1 MNKQGFH
8 VSVKPVTKG
17 NGGSVIAKSAY
28 NSGSKLED
36 KKTNKIHDYT
46 AKTTAKNIELIDK
59 HGVKTTKEIEK
70 NVAYSA
76 LIVPKIAD
84 KIEVERE
91 GFWNEIELIE
101 KSAKAQLGVEID
113 VMFPRGLSADQRIE
127 LVKEY
132 SQELADRY
140 NILVDVNIHR
150 PHTHIQKKDGQILEI
165 TKDNHHA
172 HILLSSREIIQNP
185 DDSYSLSKRKNW
197 GLWSTG
203 ERLRKGLNGRGDE
216 LKYQRSL
223 WAEMANKRLSDDL
236 KITEKSYREQ
246 GINQLPKMKLGKSL
260 YRDLLKGKKSVINE
274 YNETIDD
281 LNKYIKQNDIE
292 IDYNDQ
298 GRIDLEI
305 NTQVITSDKKDYIVG
320 YKKRKPYASIDL
332 NKISF
337 KSPTKELDNASVLDN
352 FMNLAAN
359 IEDKKKAQRSGLLS
373 TIKSIEEV
381 LSKQAEQKII
391 LKNTYEKSHD
401 RFKRLGQ
408 EWGADIKLVTS
419 RIPSIKT
426 IDEIEAIKQ
435 VVELLDQFREDETK
449 QTTQSVDELKKHLD
463 HIDKQTQENLKI
475 IKEIAPVHN
484 NLLKVD
490 KELREIQKPFDAMLN
505 KAEKAL
511 EKINHSVIE
520 KEIYED
526 IWESVFDKLVDI
538 SVTNNIDT
546 FNKYKQLADYD
557 VDALKKLEHEHKQLK
572 LVKAHEIN
580 DKTQQKL
587 DDLVLSI
594 TSYKDQTDQ
603 DLKTLKQQITTSN
616 KSYQRLEPLYSQR
629 QKLLDKQE
637 AVIEQDDDLHNE
649 ITTTKTTQLNA
660 DKLNDWQQ
668 RTNLLHARLIKEH
681 EQSELKKQA
690 EQQHQAELKR
700 KADQQRQAE
709 QQHQAELKR
718 KADQQKME
726 QEKARQITAFN
737 ERVKSFNDRV
747 VNDIKDIDFKAIDAP
762 NALIESAEKL
772 AITAMMLDGFNH
784 VDNLT
789 SIQQNMSDTLTKK
802 FEVAA
807 KNDTESLINQL
818 DKLPDNKQKIEVIEQ
833 LNAKFNEVLEHQSGN
848 KTITAL
854 QPQLEQLQKTA
865 QQSFDRANSY
875 SSPRPF

>member
-46 AKTTAKNIELIDK
+46 AKMTAKNIELVDK
-59 HGVKTTKEIEK
+59 DGVKTTKEIEK
-70 NVAYSA
+70 NVAHSV

-91 GFWNEIELIE
+91 QFWNEIELIE
-101 KSAKAQLGVEID
+101 KSEKAQLGVEID
-113 VMFPRGLSADQRIE
+113 VMFPNGLSAEQRID
-127 LVKEY
+127 LVENY

-140 NILVDVNIHR
+140 NILVDVNIHK
-150 PHTHIQKKDGQILEI
+150 PHTHLQKKDGQVLEI

-203 ERLRKGLNGRGDE
+203 ERLRKKLNGRGDE

-223 WAEMANKRLSDDL
+223 WAEMANKILPDDL

-260 YRDLLKGKKSVINE
+260 YRDILEGKKSVINE
-274 YNETIDD
+274 YNETIDE
-281 LNKYIKQNDIE
+281 LNKYIKENDIE

-305 NTQVITSDKKDYIVG
+305 NTQVITSDKKDYTVE

-332 NKISF
+332 NKIAF
-337 KSPTKELDNASVLDN
+337 KSPTKELDNASILDS
-352 FMNLAAN
+352 FMNLATN
-359 IEDKKKAQRSGLLS
+359 IENKKKTQRSGLLS
-373 TIKSIEEV
+373 TIKSIEET
-381 LSKQAEQKII
+381 LSKQAEQII
-391 LKNTYEKSHD
+391 TLKNTYEKSPD

-408 EWGADIKLVTS
+408 EWGTDIKLVTS

-435 VVELLDQFREDETK
+435 VVKLLDQFRQDETK
-449 QTTQSVDELKKHLD
+449 QTTQSIDELRKHLD
-463 HIDKQTQENLKI
+463 HIDKQTQNNLKI

-490 KELREIQKPFDAMLN
+490 KELREIQKPFDAILD
-505 KAEKAL
+505 KAQKEL
-511 EKINHSVIE
+511 DKINNSVIE
-520 KEIYED
+520 KEMNED
-526 IWESVFDKLVDI
+526 KWHDTFSRLVDI
-538 SVTNNIDT
+538 KVTDNMQT
-546 FNKYKQLADYD
+546 FNKYKELADYD
-557 VDALKKLEHEHKQLK
+557 VDTLKNLEHEHEQLK
-572 LVKAHEIN
+572 HIKAYQIN
-580 DKTQQKL
+580 DKTQQQL

-603 DLKTLKQQITTSN
+603 DLKALKQQITTSD
-616 KSYQRLEPLYSQR
+616 KTYQRLEPLYSQR

-637 AVIEQDDDLHNE
+637 PVIEQDDDLHHE

-668 RTNLLHARLIKEH
+668 RTDLLHARLIKEH
-681 EQSELKKQA
+681 EQAELKKQA
-690 EQQHQAELKR
+690 EQQRQAEIKR
-700 KADQQRQAE
+700 HAEQQRQAE
-709 QQHQAELKR
+709 QQRKDDLKRQAE
-718 KADQQKME
+718 QQSLE
-726 QEKARQITAFN
+726 QEKSRQTAAFN
-737 ERVKSFNDRV
+737 ERIKSFADGV
-747 VNDIKDIDFKAIDAP
+747 VNDITDIDFKAIDAP
-762 NALIESAEKL
+762 NPLIDSAEKL

-789 SIQQNMSDTLTKK
+789 DIQQNMSNTLSKR
-802 FEVAA
+802 FEITA
-807 KNDTESLINQL
+807 KNDTEGFINQL
-818 DKLPDNKQKIEVIEQ
+818 DKLPNNKQKIEVIEQ
-833 LNAKFNEVLEHQSGN
+833 LNAKFSEVLEHQSGN
-848 KTITAL
+848 ETITAL

>member
-46 AKTTAKNIELIDK
+46 AKTIAKSIDLIDEY
-59 HGVKTTKEIEK
+59 GVKTTKDIEK

-76 LIVPKIAD
+76 LIVPKVAN

-91 GFWNEIELIE
+91 QFWNEIELIE

-127 LVKEY
+127 LVEEY

-223 WAEMANKRLSDDL
+223 WAEMANKRLPDDL

-260 YRDLLKGKKSVINE
+260 YRDLLKGEKSVINE
-274 YNETIDD
+274 YNETIND

-292 IDYNDQ
+292 IDYNDH

-305 NTQVITSDKKDYIVG
+305 NTQVITSDKKDYTVG

-332 NKISF
+332 NKIGF
-337 KSPTKELDNASVLDN
+337 KSPNKELDNASVLDS
-352 FMNLAAN
+352 FMSLATS

-373 TIKSIEEV
+373 TIKSIEQI
-381 LSKQAEQKII
+381 LSKQAEQTII
-391 LKNTYEKSHD
+391 LKNTYEKSPD

-419 RIPSIKT
+419 RISSIKT

-435 VVELLDQFREDETK
+435 AVKLLDQFRKDETK
-449 QTTQSVDELKKHLD
+449 QTTQSIDELKKHLD
-463 HIDKQTQENLKI
+463 HIDKQTQKNLKI

-520 KEIYED
+520 KEIHED

-557 VDALKKLEHEHKQLK
+557 VDALKKLEHEHEQLK

-700 KADQQRQAE
+700 E
-709 QQHQAELKR
+709 
-718 KADQQKME
+718 ADQQKME

-784 VDNLT
+784 VDSLT
-789 SIQQNMSDTLTKK
+789 NIQQNMSDTLTKR
-802 FEVAA
+802 FEVTA
-807 KNDTESLINQL
+807 KNDTESFINQL

-848 KTITAL
+848 ETITAL
-854 QPQLEQLQKTA
+854 QPQMKQLKKTT
-865 QQSFDRANSY
+865 QQSLDRDSY

>member
-46 AKTTAKNIELIDK
+46 AKMTDKNIDLVDK
-59 HGVKTTKEIEK
+59 YGVKTTKEIEK
-70 NVAYSA
+70 NVAHSV
-76 LIVPKIAD
+76 LIIPKIAD

-91 GFWNEIELIE
+91 KFWNEIELIE
-101 KSAKAQLGVEID
+101 KSEKAQLGVEID
-113 VMFPRGLSADQRIE
+113 VMFPSGLSAEQRIDLIE
-127 LVKEY
+127 NY

-140 NILVDVNIHR
+140 NILVDVNIHK
-150 PHTHIQKKDGQILEI
+150 PHTHLQKKDGQVLEI

-197 GLWSTG
+197 GLWSTE
-203 ERLRKGLNGRGDE
+203 ERLRKKLNGRGDE

-223 WAEMANKRLSDDL
+223 WAEMANKILPDDL

-260 YRDLLKGKKSVINE
+260 YRDILEGKKSVINE
-274 YNETIDD
+274 YNETIDE
-281 LNKYIKQNDIE
+281 LNKYIKENDIE

-298 GRIDLEI
+298 GRIDLEV
-305 NTQVITSDKKDYIVG
+305 NTQVITSDKKDYTIK

-332 NKISF
+332 NKIAF
-337 KSPTKELDNASVLDN
+337 KSPTKELDNASILDS
-352 FMNLAAN
+352 FMNLAIN
-359 IEDKKKAQRSGLLS
+359 IENKKKTQRSGLLS
-373 TIKSIEEV
+373 TIKSIEET
-381 LSKQAEQKII
+381 LSKQAEQTIT
-391 LKNTYEKSHD
+391 LKNTYEKSPD

-408 EWGADIKLVTS
+408 EWCTDIKLVTS

-435 VVELLDQFREDETK
+435 VVKLLDQFRQDETK
-449 QTTQSVDELKKHLD
+449 QTTQSIDELKKHLD
-463 HIDKQTQENLKI
+463 HIDEQTQNNLKI

-490 KELREIQKPFDAMLN
+490 KELREIQKPFDAILD
-505 KAEKAL
+505 KAQKEL
-511 EKINHSVIE
+511 DKINNSVIE
-520 KEIYED
+520 KEMNED
-526 IWESVFDKLVDI
+526 RWHDTFSRLVDI
-538 SVTNNIDT
+538 KVTDNMQT
-546 FNKYKQLADYD
+546 FNKYKELADYD
-557 VDALKKLEHEHKQLK
+557 VDTLKNLEHEHEQLK
-572 LVKAHEIN
+572 HIKAYQIN
-580 DKTQQKL
+580 DKTQQQL
-587 DDLVLSI
+587 NDLVLSI

-603 DLKTLKQQITTSN
+603 DLKALKQQITTSD
-616 KSYQRLEPLYSQR
+616 KTYQRLEPLYSQR

-637 AVIEQDDDLHNE
+637 PVIEQDDDLHHE

-660 DKLNDWQQ
+660 DKLNEWQQ
-668 RTNLLHARLIKEH
+668 RTDLLHARLIKEH
-681 EQSELKKQA
+681 EQAELKKQA
-690 EQQHQAELKR
+690 EQQRQAEIKR
-700 KADQQRQAE
+700 HAEQQRQAE
-709 QQHQAELKR
+709 QQRKDDLKRQAE
-718 KADQQKME
+718 QQSLE
-726 QEKARQITAFN
+726 QEKSRQTAAFN
-737 ERVKSFNDRV
+737 ERIKSFADGV
-747 VNDIKDIDFKAIDAP
+747 VNDITDIDFKAIDAP
-762 NALIESAEKL
+762 NPLIDSAEKL

-789 SIQQNMSDTLTKK
+789 DIQQNMRDTLTKR
-802 FEVAA
+802 FEITA
-807 KNDTESLINQL
+807 KNDTEGFIKQL
-818 DKLPDNKQKIEVIEQ
+818 DKLPNNKQKIEVIEQ
-833 LNAKFNEVLEHQSGN
+833 LNAKFGEVLEYQSGN
-848 KTITAL
+848 ETITAL

>member
-46 AKTTAKNIELIDK
+46 AKMTDKNIDLVDK
-59 HGVKTTKEIEK
+59 YGVKTTKEIEK
-70 NVAYSA
+70 NVAHSV
-76 LIVPKIAD
+76 LIIPKIAD

-91 GFWNEIELIE
+91 QFWNEIELIE
-101 KSAKAQLGVEID
+101 KSEKAQLGVEID
-113 VMFPRGLSADQRIE
+113 VMFPSGLSAEQRIDLIE
-127 LVKEY
+127 NY

-140 NILVDVNIHR
+140 NILVDVNIHK
-150 PHTHIQKKDGQILEI
+150 PHTHLQKKDGQVLEI

-197 GLWSTG
+197 GLWSTE
-203 ERLRKGLNGRGDE
+203 ERLRKKLNGRGDE

-223 WAEMANKRLSDDL
+223 WAEMANKILPDDL

-260 YRDLLKGKKSVINE
+260 YRDILEGKKSVINE
-274 YNETIDD
+274 YNETIDE
-281 LNKYIKQNDIE
+281 LNKYIKENDIE

-298 GRIDLEI
+298 GRIDLEV
-305 NTQVITSDKKDYIVG
+305 NTQVITSDKKDYTIK
-320 YKKRKPYASIDL
+320 YKKRKPYASVDL
-332 NKISF
+332 NKIAF
-337 KSPTKELDNASVLDN
+337 KSPTKELDNASILDS
-352 FMNLAAN
+352 FMNLAIN
-359 IEDKKKAQRSGLLS
+359 IENKKKTQRSGLLS
-373 TIKSIEEV
+373 TIKSIEET
-381 LSKQAEQKII
+381 LSKQAEQTIT
-391 LKNTYEKSHD
+391 LKNTYEKSPD

-408 EWGADIKLVTS
+408 EWCTDIKLVTS

-435 VVELLDQFREDETK
+435 VVKLLDQFRQDETK
-449 QTTQSVDELKKHLD
+449 QTTQSIDELKKHLD
-463 HIDKQTQENLKI
+463 HIDEQTQNNLKI

-490 KELREIQKPFDAMLN
+490 KELREIQKPFDAILD
-505 KAEKAL
+505 KAQKEL
-511 EKINHSVIE
+511 DKINNSVIE
-520 KEIYED
+520 KEMNED
-526 IWESVFDKLVDI
+526 RWHDTFSRLVDI
-538 SVTNNIDT
+538 KVTDNMQT
-546 FNKYKQLADYD
+546 FNKYKELADYD
-557 VDALKKLEHEHKQLK
+557 VDTLKNLEHEHEQLK
-572 LVKAHEIN
+572 HIKAYQIN
-580 DKTQQKL
+580 DKTQQQL
-587 DDLVLSI
+587 NDLVLSI

-603 DLKTLKQQITTSN
+603 DLKALKQQITTSD
-616 KSYQRLEPLYSQR
+616 KTYQRLEPLYSQR

-637 AVIEQDDDLHNE
+637 PVIEQDDDLHHE

-660 DKLNDWQQ
+660 DKLNEWQQ
-668 RTNLLHARLIKEH
+668 RTDLLHARLIKEH
-681 EQSELKKQA
+681 EQAELKKQA
-690 EQQHQAELKR
+690 EQQRQAEIKR
-700 KADQQRQAE
+700 HAEQQRQAE
-709 QQHQAELKR
+709 QQRKDDLKRQAE
-718 KADQQKME
+718 QQSLE
-726 QEKARQITAFN
+726 QEKSRQTAAFN
-737 ERVKSFNDRV
+737 ERIKSFADGV
-747 VNDIKDIDFKAIDAP
+747 VNDITDIDFKAIDAP
-762 NALIESAEKL
+762 NPLIDSAEKL

-789 SIQQNMSDTLTKK
+789 DIQQNMRDTLTKR
-802 FEVAA
+802 FEITA
-807 KNDTESLINQL
+807 KNDTEGFIKQL
-818 DKLPDNKQKIEVIEQ
+818 DKLPNNKQKIEVIEQ
-833 LNAKFNEVLEHQSGN
+833 LNAKFGEVLEYQSGN
-848 KTITAL
+848 ETITAL